1 MLVVMYVSS
10 LMLTIVRIRATEVE
24 VVDSGKSRCME
35 PCCGKHVRAST
46 LDADL
51 FWVGG
56 YLADKFGYNVR
67 RKSEQNAQKSRRIL
81 DNTK

>member
-24 VVDSGKSRCME
+24 VVDSGKSRCMA

-51 FWVGG
+51 VRGWGG
-56 YLADKFGYNVR
+56 IW
-67 RKSEQNAQKSRRIL
+67 RINL
-81 DNTK
+81 DIMLE